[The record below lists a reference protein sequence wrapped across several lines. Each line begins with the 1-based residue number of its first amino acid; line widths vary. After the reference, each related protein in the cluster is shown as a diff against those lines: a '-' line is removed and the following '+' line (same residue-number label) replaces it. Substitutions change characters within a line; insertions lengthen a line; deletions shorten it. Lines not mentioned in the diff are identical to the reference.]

1 MPLYTSLINK
11 AKLGLA
17 TGFSVE
23 TVALFLCTEEVVC
36 VHREGKKKNPKIPQY
51 KILSLVRSTKDGA
64 SNFD

>member
-36 VHREGKKKNPKIPQY
+36 VHREGKKKPKISQY
-51 KILSLVRSTKDGA
+51 EILSLVRSTKDGA

>member
-36 VHREGKKKNPKIPQY
+36 VHREGKKKTQNTTIRNTQSSP
-51 KILSLVRSTKDGA
+51 VH
-64 SNFD
+64 